1 MADTDGL
8 SAEQIEGISRALDE
22 GLTKQPLQTYEEMP
36 DPAEQPEEKTFGS
49 DDDGLRKA
57 ARELVNRDKSLNNV
71 PEVPQESEAPITERG
86 YIRNN
91 GEQIDE
97 KKTISPERAA
107 RDLTQ
112 NRNDEVAQAEASL
125 RQLAAQEID
134 AVRAEQGHE
143 NAPDPVAE
151 ALRQHQA
158 AQPIEPQP
166 ESVPYQQQPSG
177 LDPEV
182 AQALQNPKV
191 RQALEAEVA
200 QAVTARQQYAAA
212 IEQTKDV
219 AAHAV
224 LAHFPELAGLSGHDQ
239 ALTLKLMATQNPQ
252 RFQEA
257 VGELQQVQTLHNQT
271 LQFRQQEAQR
281 QAVEYKSQWSNYVQ
295 TEDAKFE
302 QAAPEM
308 TDKETARKNGE
319 IAIATL
325 RNAGFADQDLKRAWN
340 GEVSLSLRDH
350 RAQLLILK
358 AAKYDEAQRATAHPV
373 RNVPQVQRPG
383 VATLRGERDDDVRLA
398 DLSNRLERTGNARD
412 AANLLIAKRAR
423 R

>member
-1 MADTDGL
+1 METFIESNPTLDKVF
-8 SAEQIEGISRALDE
+8 EQVN
-22 GLTKQPLQTYEEMP
+22 KQPVLFYEPLP
-36 DPAEQPEEKTFGS
+36 DPAEPEAEEKTFGS
-49 DDDGLRKA
+49 DKDGLEAA
-57 ARELVNRDKSLNNV
+57 ARELVRRDGLDGA

-86 YIRNN
+86 YVRNSSE
-91 GEQIDE
+91 GTEHIDE
-97 KKTISPERAA
+97 SKTISAERAA

-112 NRNDEVAQAEASL
+112 NRAAEVDQAEAAL
-125 RQLAAQEID
+125 RQLAAQEAD
-134 AVRAEQGHE
+134 AVRAAQGHE
-143 NAPDPVAE
+143 SAPDPVAE
-151 ALRQHQA
+151 GLKQFQA
-158 AQPIEPQP
+158 EQVQPQP
-166 ESVPYQQQPSG
+166 ESIPYQQQPSG

-200 QAVTARQQYAAA
+200 QTITARQQYVEA

-239 ALTLKLMATQNPQ
+239 ALTLKLMATQNPP
-252 RFQEA
+252 RFQQA
-257 VGELQQVQTLHNQT
+257 IGELQQVQTLHNQT

-281 QAVEYKSQWSNYVQ
+281 QAAEYKTNWSKYEKA
-295 TEDAKFE
+295 EDAAFE
-302 QAAPEM
+302 RAAPEM
-308 TDKETARKNGE
+308 ADRETTRKNGD
-319 IAIATL
+319 IAVATL
-325 RNAGFADQDLKRAWN
+325 RNVGFSDQDLARAWN
-340 GEVSLSLRDH
+340 GEVSISMRDH

-383 VATLRGERDDDVRLA
+383 VATLRGERDDVRLA
-398 DLSNRLERTGNARD
+398 DLSNRLERTGSPKD
-412 AANLLIAKRAR
+412 AAALLIAKRAAR